1 MSYDRQTEHFSL
13 PLFLAVN
20 IGTLAVIFAT
30 LKVLA
35 PTIWSS
41 QIASPLLYIVA
52 TFVGAHFVNAFVEYF
67 FHRYVLHA
75 QVIPFFSHFYQA
87 HNTHHNLTN
96 VEQVVVT
103 TNKFPIIE
111 EPQHESS
118 FFPWW
123 SLVVF
128 SIFLTP
134 VYVAVWYFFPSV
146 PIFVAGYA
154 ALFWSMLLYELLHAA
169 WHWPI
174 ATWTPLFARE
184 RTGRFWHY
192 VYTFH
197 LRHHA
202 NVRCNESVSGFF
214 GLPLPDL
221 IFGTYLPSHTRF
233 PDQTVVPTEEYAS
246 PKPYLFIRFMD
257 TLLIK

>member
-1 MSYDRQTEHFSL
+1 MSYDHQTEHFSL
-13 PLFLAVN
+13 PQFLAVN
-20 IGTLAVIFAT
+20 IGTLAIIFAG
-30 LKVLA
+30 LKLLTPVVWA
-35 PTIWSS
+35 M
-41 QIASPLLYIVA
+41 QINTPLPIIAA
-52 TFVGAHFVNAFVEYF
+52 TFVGAHLVNAFVEYF

-75 QVIPFFSHFYQA
+75 QVIPFFAHFYQA
-87 HNTHHNLTN
+87 HNTHHDLTK
-96 VEQVVVT
+96 VEQVTIT
-103 TNKFPIIE
+103 TNKFPITE

-123 SLVVF
+123 SLLVF

-134 VYVAVWYFFPSV
+134 IYALAWYLFPEL

-154 ALFWSMLLYELLHAA
+154 ALFWSMLLYELFHAA

-174 ATWTPLFARE
+174 ETWTPLFAQKRA
-184 RTGRFWHY
+184 GRFWHY
-192 VYTFH
+192 IYTFH

-221 IFGTYLPSHTRF
+221 LFGTYLPSNTRF
-233 PDQTVVPTEEYAS
+233 PDQTIVPTEEYRS
-246 PKPYLFIRFMD
+246 PKPYLLIRLLD
-257 TLLIK
+257 NVLIK

>member
-1 MSYDRQTEHFSL
+1 MSYDQQTEHFSASF
-13 PLFLAVN
+13 FLAVN
-20 IGTLAVIFAT
+20 TGTLAVIFAG
-30 LKVLA
+30 LKLLVPA
-35 PTIWSS
+35 VWAA
-41 QIASPLLYIVA
+41 QISTPLIIIAA

-75 QVIPFFSHFYQA
+75 QVIPFFAHFYQA
-87 HNTHHNLTN
+87 HNTHHTLTK
-96 VEQVVVT
+96 VEQTVVT
-103 TNKFPIIE
+103 TNKFPIIA

-123 SLVVF
+123 SLLVF

-134 VYVAVWYFFPSV
+134 IYSVIWYLFPMI

-154 ALFWSMLLYELLHAA
+154 ALFWSMLLYELFHMA

-174 ATWTPLFARE
+174 STWTPLFARTY
-184 RTGRFWHY
+184 TGRFWHY

-221 IFGTYLPSHTRF
+221 LFGTYLPSNTVF
-233 PDQTVVPTEEYAS
+233 PDQTVVPIEEYRS
-246 PKPYLFIRFMD
+246 PKPYLLIRLLD
-257 TLLIK
+257 SILIK